1 MKTNLVNGAL
11 LVTTLLLSMWAATLP
26 GGARTVVPTK
36 SGAADAPEA
45 GATEVVDARGVAVP
59 VAPYQR
65 IVSLSTISDHALLGL
80 VEPERLVAVTE
91 YTSRHPVAWR
101 FGARPTVSSSGA
113 LESVLS
119 LRPDLVIVTLY
130 ADEAYLARLRE
141 NGIQVFDLG
150 DMRGVETTR
159 ASIRALG
166 ALLDVRDRA
175 AAFVRSYDR
184 ELAALD
190 AVVADSD
197 LVPGI
202 YLSVYGDTFFGATAN
217 TSYADTLRLGGGPRP
232 RRRARVRR
240 LAPVHRR
247 AAPRARPTTHRHPR
261 GNGRRDPQPRPAVHA
276 PSLRPRGPHRR
287 DRRRVQRRRR
297 AGDRRGRVPDP
308 HPGSPRA
315 SPLPP
320 RWTPRPRRDRPPG
333 LLPRRLPPR
342 GPADRIN
349 FTRPLSCA
357 SASRSQPTSRLS

>member
-1 MKTNLVNGAL
+1 MKTNLINGAVL
-11 LVTTLLLSMWAATLP
+11 LATLLLSMWAATLP
-26 GGARTVVPTK
+26 GGAATVEPTK
-36 SGAADAPEA
+36 SGVADAPED

-91 YTSRHPVAWR
+91 YTARHPVAWR
-101 FGARPTVSSSGA
+101 FGERPTVSSSGA

-166 ALLDVRDRA
+166 ALLDVRERA
-175 AAFVRSYDR
+175 AAFIRSYDR

-190 AVVADSD
+190 AMVQESD

-217 TSYADTLRLGGGPRP
+217 TSYADTLRLGGVRDLAAERGFVDWPQYTAEQLLELDPPLIVTLEGMGSVIRGHALLSTLAACGPEGRIVEIDG
-232 RRRARVRR
+232 AFNGDAGLGIVEAAYQILTRVHPGT
-240 LAPVHRR
+240 APPPTAPFAGT
-247 AAPRARPTTHRHPR
+247 AAPSA
-261 GNGRRDPQPRPAVHA
+261 D
-276 PSLRPRGPHRR
+276 
-287 DRRRVQRRRR
+287 DR
-297 AGDRRGRVPDP
+297 
-308 HPGSPRA
+308 
-315 SPLPP
+315 
-320 RWTPRPRRDRPPG
+320 
-333 LLPRRLPPR
+333 
-342 GPADRIN
+342 
-349 FTRPLSCA
+349 
-357 SASRSQPTSRLS
+357 